1 MILMFTEFGES
12 DNLNMAK
19 SCNQL
24 LYQFPMNVKTTV
36 QFLYKMSLNIHSD
49 GYGILKNVEIIGI

>member
-12 DNLNMAK
+12 NNLNITK

-24 LYQFPMNVKTTV
+24 YHFLRNVKATE
-36 QFLYKMSLNIHSD
+36 QFLYKMSLNIHSG

>member
-1 MILMFTEFGES
+1 MDFKTDNHLPTLLLVLSMILMFTEFGES

-24 LYQFPMNVKTTV
+24 LY
-36 QFLYKMSLNIHSD
+36 
-49 GYGILKNVEIIGI
+49 